1 MDPLSQT
8 KAVKRMTAIVMFALS
23 AGAAAEHHALHI
35 SLVPMWML
43 IVLAVYCVLE
53 FVSAS

>member
-43 IVLAVYCVLE
+43 IVLAVYCALE